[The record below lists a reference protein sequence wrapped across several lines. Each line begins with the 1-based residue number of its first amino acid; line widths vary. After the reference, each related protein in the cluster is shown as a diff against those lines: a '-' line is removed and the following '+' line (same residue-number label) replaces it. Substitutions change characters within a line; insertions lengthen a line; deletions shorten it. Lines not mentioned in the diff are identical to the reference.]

1 MFPNQNIPPPY
12 DHQAE
17 TAEYWVNHPLMFCT
31 SDPGTGKTRAIV
43 DGFNASRQFKKR
55 MIVFAPLSILE
66 VSWLAD
72 IQQFA
77 PHLTAAVARGSK
89 RLTILQQDVD
99 IVIVN
104 HDSVKWLLAQL
115 DKYPDLF
122 KDFTHLAVDESTAFK
137 NSTSQRS
144 KAMAKFRFSVPF
156 THVTMMTGT
165 PDSNGV
171 CDLWHQAY
179 LLDKGKRLGNKFFHF
194 RNIMCYAQQTGP
206 KPEMRKFIDHDD
218 AGDKCATMLEDITI
232 RHELEQC
239 MDMPEQVIHDQILE
253 VPKKVWTAYNELMR
267 HGYLEMGEEV
277 VNPINA
283 GAKVRKLLQLLSGAV
298 YDEDGKAVF
307 IHKERYQY
315 IIDLILERPHQSLVA
330 FNWKHER
337 DALVELAEKAN
348 IVYGV
353 IDGNA
358 SAHERKRIVEEY
370 QAGKIKVIF
379 AHPQSAGHGLTL
391 TKGLT
396 TIWASPVYN
405 AEHYVQFN
413 RRQYRAGQT
422 LRTEIIRIAYAG
434 THELEVYRQLD
445 SKVASM
451 DDLLEL
457 FRDLTHLNAA

>member
-1 MFPNQNIPPPY
+1 MFPNSNIPAPY
-12 DHQAE
+12 AHQEE
-17 TAEYWVNHPLMFCT
+17 TATFWVDNPLMFCT
-31 SDPGTGKTRAIV
+31 SDPGTGKTRSII
-43 DGFNASRQFKKR
+43 DGFDKSRKFKKR
-55 MIVFAPLSILE
+55 LLVLAPLSILD
-66 VSWLAD
+66 VSWAAD
-72 IQQFA
+72 IRKFA

-89 RLTILQQDVD
+89 RKKILEQDID
-99 IVIVN
+99 IVVVN
-104 HDSVKWLLAQL
+104 HDAIKWLLTEWQ
-115 DKYPDLF
+115 KNPELF

-137 NSTSQRS
+137 NPSSQRS

-171 CDLWHQAY
+171 TDLWHQAY
-179 LLDKGKRLGNKFFHF
+179 LLDQGERLGTKYFHF
-194 RNIMCYAQQTGP
+194 RNIMCYAKQTGP
-206 KPEMRKFIDHDD
+206 RPEMRKFIDHED
-218 AGDKCATMLEDITI
+218 AKDKCAAMLEDITI

-239 MDMPEQVIHDQILE
+239 LSMPEQVFHDRILPIP
-253 VPKKVWTAYNELMR
+253 PKVLSAYKYLLE
-267 HGYLEMGEEV
+267 HGYLEAGDDV
-277 VNPINA
+277 INPINA

-298 YDEDGKAVF
+298 YDEEGKAVF
-307 IHKERYQY
+307 IHEERYQY

-337 DALVELAEKAN
+337 DALVKLADKAK
-348 IVYGV
+348 ITYGV

-358 SAHERKRIVEEY
+358 SAAERKRIVDEY

-422 LRTEIIRIAYAG
+422 LRTEVIRIAYED

-451 DDLLEL
+451 DDLLEI
-457 FRDLTHLNAA
+457 FRDLTLIKTA